1 MPTSSP
7 PPDTG
12 LLRSEAEEQARI
24 SVKRFSYRAIS
35 TNDIADVIC
44 GQLTIAAYSRQYF
57 DRAGDHMPQRFSK
70 QMLNGRRALRAARRR
85 SVPLRALIPNIV
97 SLMAVC
103 VGMTSIRLS
112 IEGHFDLALA
122 AIAIAALLDGV
133 DGRMARLLKVSS
145 RFGAELD
152 SLPDFVSFGV
162 APAVLLYQ
170 WGFSE
175 LHSLGWIM
183 AMVFA
188 IAAALR
194 LARFNVA
201 LDAPAKPA
209 WEGAYFVGVPVP
221 AGAILLML
229 PLFLEGLGLPKTV
242 MFQPVL
248 AAYELLIA
256 VLMVSRFRTFSGKLI
271 GQRVTREYI
280 APVIAVAVALAAVL
294 VTYPY
299 LSLTVACLAY
309 LASIPFGMRRYSEQ
323 KRAMGVAASGK
334 ASPSETIL
342 SPHESAP
349 ESSKAKPD
357 KLETEEVKT
366 VETNISQKVPQTGLG
381 DGKQKGAE

>member
-1 MPTSSP
+1 
-7 PPDTG
+7 
-12 LLRSEAEEQARI
+12 
-24 SVKRFSYRAIS
+24 
-35 TNDIADVIC
+35 
-44 GQLTIAAYSRQYF
+44 
-57 DRAGDHMPQRFSK
+57 MPQRFSQ
-70 QMLNGRRALRAARRR
+70 QMLNGRRAFRAARRR

-97 SLMAVC
+97 TLMALC
-103 VGMTSIRLS
+103 VGMTSIRMS
-112 IEGHFDLALA
+112 IEGQFDLALV
-122 AIAIAALLDGV
+122 AIAIAAVLDGV
-133 DGRMARLLKVSS
+133 DGRMARLLKASS

-152 SLPDFVSFGV
+152 SLSDFVSFGV
-162 APAVLLYQ
+162 APAVLLYL

-201 LDAPAKPA
+201 LDAPDKPA

-229 PLFLEGLGLPKTV
+229 PLFLEGLGLPKAV

-256 VLMVSRFRTFSGKLI
+256 VLMVSRLRTFSGKLV

-280 APVIAVAVALAAVL
+280 APVIAVVVALAAVL

-299 LSLTVACLAY
+299 LSLSVACLTY
-309 LASIPFGMRRYSEQ
+309 LASIPFGIRRYLEQ
-323 KRAMGVAASGK
+323 KRAMSVAVPGETSILETVL
-334 ASPSETIL
+334 PSQGG
-342 SPHESAP
+342 AP
-349 ESSKAKPD
+349 ESGDAKLN
-357 KLETEEVKT
+357 KLETEEAQIDEKNTSQT
-366 VETNISQKVPQTGLG
+366 VTQTDLG
-381 DGKQKGAE
+381 PGKQKDAE